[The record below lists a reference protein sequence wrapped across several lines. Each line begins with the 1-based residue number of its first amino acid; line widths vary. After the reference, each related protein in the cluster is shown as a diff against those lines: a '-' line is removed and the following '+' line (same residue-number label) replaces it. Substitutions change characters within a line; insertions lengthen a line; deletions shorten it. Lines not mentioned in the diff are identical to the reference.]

1 MNLDKTQVMVYFSL
15 YGDEFPIDFVSETL
29 KIAPTKAYKKGEVIV
44 RPHNPN
50 VISTKTL
57 YRKETAW
64 ELSTSYQ
71 ESYDVKE
78 QMDEIVGPLKN
89 KATIINQ
96 LKEKYKLECK
106 IFIVIVMENGYSPS
120 LYLDNEQIE
129 FANSVKAEIDID
141 LYANP
146 YQSGFDD

>member
-1 MNLDKTQVMVYFSL
+1 MDKTQVMVYFSL
-15 YGDEFPIDFVSETL
+15 HGDEFPIEYVTETL
-29 KIAPTKAYKKGEVIV
+29 EIEPTKTYKKGEVIV
-44 RPHNPN
+44 RPHNPK

-64 ELSTSYQ
+64 ELSTGYK

-78 QMDEIVGPLKN
+78 QMDQILGLLKN
-89 KATIINQ
+89 KVAIINQ
-96 LKEKYKLECK
+96 LKAKYKLECK
-106 IFIVIVMENGYSPS
+106 IFIVIIMVNVDSPG

-141 LYANP
+141 LCVNP
-146 YQSGFDD
+146 YENDFED